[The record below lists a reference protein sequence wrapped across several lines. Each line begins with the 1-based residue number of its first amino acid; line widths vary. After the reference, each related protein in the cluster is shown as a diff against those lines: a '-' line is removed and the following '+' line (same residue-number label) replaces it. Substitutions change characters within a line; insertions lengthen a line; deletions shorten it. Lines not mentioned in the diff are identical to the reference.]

1 MAEKKDVK
9 RYKCMNFGA
18 CAKAD
23 SGEIIEIDALETI
36 GGAPDCPH
44 CHQHTLEEQIV
55 KPTNWKLIGG
65 IAAAVVVLGGAGTA
79 LMLGGG
85 GKEEPIITEPQKVE
99 TVDTAK
105 VDTVAKPVEPVKE
118 VKEEPVKEEP
128 QKVKPQKPATPQNG
142 YVTNYNLGYGTYTGD
157 IKNGKPHGH
166 GTITY
171 KTSHTITGSYVADP
185 GDKYEGDFRDGRVS
199 GGLGYWTHEG
209 NMKTINP

>member
-85 GKEEPIITEPQKVE
+85 DKEEPIITEPQKVE

-118 VKEEPVKEEP
+118 VKKEPKKVEP
-128 QKVKPQKPATPQNG
+128 QKPTTSQNG

-166 GTITY
+166 GTIVY
-171 KTSHTITGSYVADP
+171 KTSHTITGSYIADP